1 LTLGIIKAAGRPF
14 RRRQAFRR
22 GEVLKDLADLDSD
35 LQRATMLFDN
45 GTRSGFELHD
55 RQTVS
60 MLARAYCVPHA
71 VWERRELPRALHL
84 FETMLQQ
91 PADGVP
97 LSHRWTCEAVK
108 CELVARYGDANS
120 GVARACIEHRQPHE
134 QRVDLN
140 TESVLAIADS
150 AVQAADA
157 PSHLERAV
165 QLYLY
170 VAHAAV
176 RSGQALE
183 HGDLDE
189 QLGVYLAALT
199 RLFGACSAARQLP
212 QHTML
217 LLPALV
223 GSTGAAPG
231 TSSLDAVAHRA
242 QDGAASSS
250 AAVGGLVDAV
260 LGATVDERTR
270 LVQRRRSAL
279 NALIHACGRAGEVE
293 SDCV

>member
-1 LTLGIIKAAGRPF
+1 
-14 RRRQAFRR
+14 
-22 GEVLKDLADLDSD
+22 
-35 LQRATMLFDN
+35 
-45 GTRSGFELHD
+45 
-55 RQTVS
+55 
-60 MLARAYCVPHA
+60 
-71 VWERRELPRALHL
+71 
-84 FETMLQQ
+84 
-91 PADGVP
+91 
-97 LSHRWTCEAVK
+97 
-108 CELVARYGDANS
+108 VARYGDANS

-223 GSTGAAPG
+223 GSTGAVPG